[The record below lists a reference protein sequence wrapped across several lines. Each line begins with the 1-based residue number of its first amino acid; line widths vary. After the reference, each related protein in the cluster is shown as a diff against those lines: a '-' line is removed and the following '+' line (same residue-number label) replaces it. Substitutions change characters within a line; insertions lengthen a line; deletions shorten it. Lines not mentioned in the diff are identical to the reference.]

1 MADTSPLAKPTASV
15 MIRKTLGRLVRPFVQ
30 LAQMPNNISKIE
42 KRLRRLELAQTIYL
56 GEHEAL
62 TRLRGGQRIYVD
74 TRDVGIA
81 SHLMLEGE
89 WEHWV
94 EKVLAQVLKPGMR
107 FVDVGANFGYYTLIA
122 ADIVGAAGRVYSF
135 EANPFLFK
143 KLCKS
148 VAVNGADDRVSLFN
162 LAVYDEKSEMDLLF
176 CHEFSG
182 GGHVELPKDRPGSL
196 SQVIRVPGTTLDI
209 SLAHVP
215 EVHLM
220 KIDVEGAEPR
230 VLAGAKELIARS
242 RNLSILL
249 EFHVTSEARNSPKN
263 DLHTFE
269 SQGFR
274 ISIAE
279 TSGLTSP
286 LSASECLARLKD
298 GTNYLMLSR

>member
-1 MADTSPLAKPTASV
+1 
-15 MIRKTLGRLVRPFVQ
+15 
-30 LAQMPNNISKIE
+30 
-42 KRLRRLELAQTIYL
+42 
-56 GEHEAL
+56 
-62 TRLRGGQRIYVD
+62 
-74 TRDVGIA
+74 
-81 SHLMLEGE
+81 
-89 WEHWV
+89 
-94 EKVLAQVLKPGMR
+94 
-107 FVDVGANFGYYTLIA
+107 
-122 ADIVGAAGRVYSF
+122 
-135 EANPFLFK
+135 
-143 KLCKS
+143 
-148 VAVNGADDRVSLFN
+148 
-162 LAVYDEKSEMDLLF
+162 
-176 CHEFSG
+176 
-182 GGHVELPKDRPGSL
+182 
-196 SQVIRVPGTTLDI
+196 
-209 SLAHVP
+209 
-215 EVHLM
+215 M